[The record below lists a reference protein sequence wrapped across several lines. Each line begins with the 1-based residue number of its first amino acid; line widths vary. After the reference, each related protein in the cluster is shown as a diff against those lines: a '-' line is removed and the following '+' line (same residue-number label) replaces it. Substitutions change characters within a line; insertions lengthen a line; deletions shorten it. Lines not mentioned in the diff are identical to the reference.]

1 MKTRQLFI
9 ERGLH
14 MLQEGMSS
22 AQEEAKRTRTAQ
34 VIEVLNRARSMELYS
49 VQQYM
54 IQPYTLD
61 NMDYGEFAGKIK
73 LIAIDEMRHA
83 EQFAERIKEL
93 GGEPASELSSR
104 IVKGQDVRAVFP
116 FDGMVEDGTID
127 AYNMFLQT
135 CREHGDNVS
144 ARLFASILE
153 EEQVHINYFNDVAAH
168 IEQLGDIYLSKIAG
182 SAAEEIP
189 SRGFVSAG

>member
-1 MKTRQLFI
+1 
-9 ERGLH
+9 

-54 IQPYTLD
+54 IQHYTLD

-93 GGEPASELSSR
+93 GGETC
-104 IVKGQDVRAVFP
+104 QRAVVTHRERAGCACRIP
-116 FDGMVEDGTID
+116 F
-127 AYNMFLQT
+127 
-135 CREHGDNVS
+135 
-144 ARLFASILE
+144 
-153 EEQVHINYFNDVAAH
+153 
-168 IEQLGDIYLSKIAG
+168 
-182 SAAEEIP
+182 
-189 SRGFVSAG
+189 